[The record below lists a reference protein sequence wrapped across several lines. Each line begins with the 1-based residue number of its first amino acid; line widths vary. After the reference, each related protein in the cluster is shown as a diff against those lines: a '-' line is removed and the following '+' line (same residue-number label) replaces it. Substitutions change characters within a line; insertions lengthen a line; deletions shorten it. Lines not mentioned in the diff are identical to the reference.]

1 MGDEG
6 STVQN
11 CRRCDPR
18 ICSFQAPSNSSGS
31 DHCLRPFEDQIA
43 RRRNDHE
50 SCQKDPQPINALGVP
65 VRQKRPLL
73 QLCFRHERDQ
83 PLPVAKVWK
92 VGLGSAVA
100 LKKKRNDVRV
110 EDDRLHAAGSVLVW
124 PRHSWSAARKSLM
137 DSSCGQKSP
146 SRSFGSRGKAT
157 PWPAINSSTVGCP
170 ARVYFSANDI
180 ADSSLAQTII
190 CLTASS
196 CSWRIRR
203 SSTDRQSEAIM
214 EQCLRSLTDQSPP
227 NNMRYRIH
235 RLCPRR
241 RC

>member
-1 MGDEG
+1 MGHEG

-18 ICSFQAPSNSSGS
+18 ICSFQAPSNSSGC
-31 DHCLRPFEDQIA
+31 DHYFRPFEDQIV

-50 SCQKDPQPINALGVP
+50 SCQKDPQPINPLGVP

-73 QLCFRHERDQ
+73 QFCFRHEGDQ
-83 PLPVAKVWK
+83 PLPVAQVWK

-100 LKKKRNDVRV
+100 LEEKRNDVRV

-124 PRHSWSAARKSLM
+124 PRHSRSAARKSLM

-157 PWPAINSSTVGCP
+157 PWVSDQFIDRRMPL
-170 ARVYFSANDI
+170 ARVLFGQRHS
-180 ADSSLAQTII
+180 
-190 CLTASS
+190 
-196 CSWRIRR
+196 
-203 SSTDRQSEAIM
+203 
-214 EQCLRSLTDQSPP
+214 
-227 NNMRYRIH
+227 
-235 RLCPRR
+235 
-241 RC
+241 